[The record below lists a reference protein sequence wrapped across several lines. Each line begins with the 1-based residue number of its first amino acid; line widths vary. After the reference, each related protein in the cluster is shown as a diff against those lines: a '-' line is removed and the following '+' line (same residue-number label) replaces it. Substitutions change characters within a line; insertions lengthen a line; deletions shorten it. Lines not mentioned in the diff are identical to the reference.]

1 MKHIVTVGNLIKDLF
16 MHHDTTDTLSL
27 CCQQHK
33 QTFLVLE
40 EGKKIELS
48 TLKHHVG
55 GGAANSAT
63 ACARLGNTVTL
74 LAKVGTDVDADFLLQ
89 KLQKEHVKTD
99 HVAQSNSH
107 QTGISFILPCSSGNR
122 TILIYRGANT
132 TLIPTDIKSDIF
144 AQKDGVYF
152 SSLSGE
158 SAQLFESLTHA
169 AKKEGAIVALNPGST
184 HLVTQFPFITAAL
197 KNIDIIIV
205 NRSEAH
211 TLLTQMQDASH
222 TCTVATTKQTECP
235 SLLSCQSSLSEKFCF
250 DLRTFFAKIHASGP
264 SLVVVTNG
272 AEGVYVSDKKHIYF
286 HKVIPT
292 NVISTVGAG
301 DAFAATFFSYLVNGY
316 SIKIATQAGML
327 NSSAVIQHVGPQ
339 IGLLTK
345 QQLEEKL
352 TLIDQSLFQT
362 F

>member
-1 MKHIVTVGNLIKDLF
+1 MKHIVTVGNVIKDLF
-16 MHHDTTDTLSL
+16 VHHDKTGTLSL
-27 CCQQHK
+27 CCQQHNE
-33 QTFLVLE
+33 TFIVLE

-48 TLKHHVG
+48 SIEHHIG

-63 ACARLGNTVTL
+63 TCARLGNTVTL
-74 LAKVGTDVDADFLLQ
+74 LAKVGIDMDAKFLLK
-89 KLQKEHVKTD
+89 KLEQEGIKTN
-99 HVAQSNSH
+99 HIAQSNTH
-107 QTGISFILPCSSGNR
+107 QTGVSFILPCPSGNR

-132 TLIPTDIKSDIF
+132 SLTSTDIHPNIF
-144 AQKDGVYF
+144 VQKDGVYF
-152 SSLSGE
+152 SSLSGK
-158 SAQLFESLTHA
+158 SAQLLPLLSQK
-169 AKKEGAIVALNPGST
+169 AKLAHTLIALNPGST
-184 HLVTQFPFITAAL
+184 HLVKQYPFIANAL

-205 NRSEAH
+205 NKSEAH
-211 TLLTQMQDASH
+211 TLLTQMQDSSH
-222 TCTVATTKQTECP
+222 ECTVTANTQSECP
-235 SLLSCQSSLSEKFCF
+235 SLLTNQNSLSKRSCF

-264 SLVVVTNG
+264 SLVIVTNG

-286 HKVIPT
+286 HKIIPT

-301 DAFAATFFSYLVNGY
+301 DAFAATFFSYFVNGY